1 MKKKNEKEKKHIMGP
16 NDVIASFGPRYV
28 LLAPVGSFAGGV
40 GGGDIGEVVV
50 RVEIW
55 WWWY

>member
-1 MKKKNEKEKKHIMGP
+1 MGP
-16 NDVIASFGPRYV
+16 NDAIVLFGPHSV

-40 GGGDIGEVVV
+40 GVGGIGEVAVG
-50 RVEIW
+50 VEIW

>member
-1 MKKKNEKEKKHIMGP
+1 MRKKKKHTMCP
-16 NDVIASFGPRYV
+16 NDVIASFGPRSV
-28 LLAPVGSFAGGV
+28 LLAPVGSFGGGV
-40 GGGDIGEVVV
+40 GGGGIGEVAV